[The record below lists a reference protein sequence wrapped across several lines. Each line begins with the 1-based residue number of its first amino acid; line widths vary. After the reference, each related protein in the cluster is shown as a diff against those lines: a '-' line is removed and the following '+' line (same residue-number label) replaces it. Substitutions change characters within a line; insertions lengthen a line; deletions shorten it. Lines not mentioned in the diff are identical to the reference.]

1 MRTMQYHVS
10 MELAQPMAKNDIYL
24 IKLLDIT
31 IVQQCVTTYSTI
43 QIIYIYIVLRDLY
56 FISVEYYLNYILRI
70 LNNY

>member
-1 MRTMQYHVS
+1 MQYHVS

-43 QIIYIYIVLRDLY
+43 QIKYIYIYLVLSDLY
-56 FISVEYYLNYILRI
+56 FISVEYYLN
-70 LNNY
+70 